1 MENYGILLVGGE
13 PAYRAIVAALLSGT
27 AAADFAVDFAANAAA
42 AVAAVR
48 THIYELILVDIE
60 LPDRDGYQ
68 VVADIRAAAMG
79 AQVAPIVAFT
89 TLRPADG
96 ERHFIDRGF
105 DGWLAKPFA
114 ATDLFALVRRWRG
127 GEQPAIGADERRSQ
141 LADLLG
147 QEQADAMVDRMLA
160 SFAEAVEA
168 IDAGGDE
175 RVLGHRL
182 GGLAGTLGFPALS
195 AAWLALEEGGR
206 PIWPTARA
214 ITLEA
219 IERLGGR
226 KGGTLPA
233 E

>member
-1 MENYGILLVGGE
+1 MENSGILLVDDE
-13 PAYRAIVAALLSGT
+13 PAYHAIVAALLSGT
-27 AAADFAVDFAANAAA
+27 AAIDFAPNAAA

-48 THIYELILVDIE
+48 AHIYELILVDIE
-60 LPDRDGYQ
+60 MPDRDGYQ
-68 VVADIRAAAMG
+68 VVADIRAAAIW
-79 AQVAPIVAFT
+79 AQVVPIVAFT

-114 ATDLFALVRRWRG
+114 AADLFALVRRWRG

-147 QEQADAMVDRMLA
+147 QDQADAMVGRMLA

-168 IDAGGDE
+168 IDAGDDE

-195 AAWLALEEGGR
+195 AAWLALEDGGR
-206 PIWPTARA
+206 PMWPTARA
-214 ITLEA
+214 ITQEA
-219 IERLGGR
+219 IERLGGC